1 MGRFEH
7 KCDDTIVVNSVRI
20 PLSLFLQMEPSYST
34 PVSMRSQTY
43 IQGKGRVIVSDENY
57 SISGPWIDGDRYISR
72 EREFAAAVFSE
83 NLETI
88 EAEKQVKELERQLA
102 VETKP
107 TTTKRKTKSK

>member
-7 KCDDTIVVNSVRI
+7 KSDGTIIVNSVRI
-20 PLSLFLQMEPSYST
+20 SLSLFLQMEPSYST

-43 IQGKGRVIVSDENY
+43 IQGKGRVIVSEENY
-57 SISGPWIDGDRYISR
+57 SISGPWVEGDRYISR

-88 EAEKQVKELERQLA
+88 EAERQVKELEKL
-102 VETKP
+102 VESKP